1 MFYQRKYCNFDFIL
15 KILKF
20 LLIFYKYFLN
30 ENELGRDKNFMSG
43 EFYILSLYNS
53 IYTKST
59 KIKKKSVTI
68 LKFFFVKKIFFCLN
82 FFV

>member
-30 ENELGRDKNFMSG
+30 ENELGREKNLRFG
-43 EFYILSLYNS
+43 EFYILSLYNN
-53 IYTKST
+53 IYTIFAKV
-59 KIKKKSVTI
+59 KKKCNNT
-68 LKFFFVKKIFFCLN
+68 
-82 FFV
+82 

>member
-30 ENELGRDKNFMSG
+30 ENELGKEKNLRSG

-53 IYTKST
+53 IYTIFAKV
-59 KIKKKSVTI
+59 KKKSVTI
-68 LKFFFVKKIFFCLN
+68 LFFLGKKLFFF
-82 FFV
+82 

>member
-30 ENELGRDKNFMSG
+30 ENELGRKKNLRSG
-43 EFYILSLYNS
+43 NFIYYLYIIVYIQYLQ
-53 IYTKST
+53 K
-59 KIKKKSVTI
+59 
-68 LKFFFVKKIFFCLN
+68 
-82 FFV
+82 

>member
-30 ENELGRDKNFMSG
+30 KNELGREKNLRSG
-43 EFYILSLYNS
+43 EFYVSLRFCVMNIF
-53 IYTKST
+53 IYKSENRSDM
-59 KIKKKSVTI
+59 IY
-68 LKFFFVKKIFFCLN
+68 
-82 FFV
+82 